1 MNPRTWIWIFAP
13 LALSFGVLWLSAQEP
28 KTPVEGLRIPE
39 LAEKLQAREKALA
52 QKERDLLQ
60 LEQRLATLQSTLD
73 KDRADLLVREK
84 AVQEALAKLES
95 DRSRPSIDPQIVR
108 TYEAMDPA
116 QAAKTIKELAAR
128 NEGVAVSL
136 LATMQAKKAG
146 KVLDQLANLE
156 KGGAELAGRL
166 SERVALS
173 KAQVPVS

>member
-1 MNPRTWIWIFAP
+1 MNPRTWIWILAP

-28 KTPVEGLRIPE
+28 KAPAEGIRISE
-39 LAEKLQAREKALA
+39 LAVKLQAREKALA

-60 LEQRLATLQSTLD
+60 PEQRLATLQSALD
-73 KDRADLLVREK
+73 KDRADLQVREK

-95 DRSRPSIDPQIVR
+95 DRSRPAIDPQIIR

-116 QAAKTIKELAAR
+116 QAAKTMKELAAR
-128 NEGVAVSL
+128 NESVAVSL
-136 LATMQAKKAG
+136 LAAMQAKKAG
-146 KVLDQLANLE
+146 KLLDQLANLE

-173 KAQVPVS
+173 KAQVPAS